1 MKSLLFV
8 LLIPITAWAQVP
20 NTTPQSLNGLN
31 SLMEVDIRLR
41 GPATATGTFPTVKL
55 IPGVKFDQCLPV
67 GANCWLANYYY
78 FNWKCDNTASNCR
91 EVTNVTVQAFIR
103 TPIGR
108 LNVTRFTGLCGWS
121 ATTCVLTPFPSI
133 SAPPGH
139 FYTFKYDRVKA
150 EWALPPAVSPV
161 LLENTTPPPV
171 VQPTTGIFSTI
182 SDGAILNGVLVWVAA
197 PMRTPQRVEFYIDG
211 VMSPNVEYAAPYQF
225 NGDPNGILNTTTMTN
240 GVHELKIIAFYPD
253 GTSET
258 RIINVTVAN

>member
-1 MKSLLFV
+1 MRILLLLLFP
-8 LLIPITAWAQVP
+8 LIAQAQVP
-20 NTTPQSLNGLN
+20 NTTPQALSGLN

-41 GPATATGTFPTVKL
+41 GPATLTGTFPTVKL

-67 GANCWLANYYY
+67 GANCWLANYYF
-78 FNWKCDNTASNCR
+78 FNWKCENTASNCQQ
-91 EVTNVTVQAFIR
+91 VTNVTVQAFIR

-121 ATTCVLTPFPSI
+121 ATTCVLPPFASL

-150 EWALPPAVSPV
+150 EWALPPAVSAV
-161 LLENTTPPPV
+161 LLADST
-171 VQPTTGIFSTI
+171 PTTGIFSTI
-182 SDGAILNGVLVWVAA
+182 SDGAVLTGVQVWVAA
-197 PMRTPQRVEFYIDG
+197 PMRTPQRVEFYVDG
-211 VMSPNVEYAAPYQF
+211 VLSPAIEYASPYQF

-240 GVHELKIIAFYPD
+240 GPHELKIIAFYPD

-258 RIINVTVAN
+258 RIIKVTVAN